1 VKRARARGLA
11 CTLIAALAACSR
23 HELPPPPDAA
33 AAPSAQLIR
42 VGSALAA
49 AQTIARTL
57 DDAPRSLD
65 PQLTTDIPSQRVL
78 DDLFEGLATLGI
90 DGSPVPGAAA
100 SWQQSADG
108 RSWVFHLRPEAR
120 WSNGAPVTAADF
132 VYSWRR
138 EVDPRTASGYA
149 QALAPIVNAL
159 DIALGRKPPEA
170 LGVEASDARTLTVH
184 LVAPTPY
191 LLELLVQNYLYPVY
205 RPAIERYGDD
215 WVRPGHLVSN
225 GAFALQEEV
234 IGNRITLQPN
244 PYYWDAAHVR
254 LRSVVYYT
262 IPDRAQAV
270 LRYLAGDVAF
280 TDSFAASQR
289 PWLKQVLGDQVVNA
303 PWLGIYML
311 AFNFRLPPFRDNLPL
326 RQALVLAIDR
336 AALTR
341 YLKYDMY
348 VPADTLMPPLA
359 GYAPQHPLWA
369 GLSKAEREALAR
381 RRYREA
387 GYSAEHP
394 LRVDISTS
402 VQGGDERHYFE
413 AVAAMWHSVLG
424 AEVGLDES
432 EYKVMSQNR
441 ELHRLPLFLDS
452 WIGDF
457 ADPVNFLQL
466 FYGDSSLNYGQY
478 RNAAFDALLDEA
490 AQEPDN
496 RTRYRLLEQA
506 ESQLNRDGAYIPLYY
521 YATRH
526 LVKPYVKG
534 WQSNLM
540 DRNLSRYLYVL
551 EHQGR

>member
-1 VKRARARGLA
+1 MSRALARGLA
-11 CTLIAALAACSR
+11 LSLIAALAACSR
-23 HELPPPPDAA
+23 NDVAAPGAA
-33 AAPSAQLIR
+33 AA
-42 VGSALAA
+42 AA
-49 AQTIARTL
+49 AQTITVGSAAAAAQTVARTL

-78 DDLFEGLATLGI
+78 DDLFEGLATLSL
-90 DGSPVPGAAA
+90 DGRAVPGAAA

-108 RSWVFHLRPEAR
+108 RTWIFHLRPDAR
-120 WSNGAPVTAADF
+120 WSNGEPLTAADF

-138 EVDPRTASGYA
+138 EVDPKTGAGYA
-149 QALAPIVNAL
+149 QALAPIVNGL
-159 DIALGRKPPEA
+159 DIALGRKPPET
-170 LGVEASDARTLTVH
+170 LGVEANDARTLTVH
-184 LVAPTPY
+184 LTAPTPY

-205 RPAIERYGDD
+205 RPAIERYRDD
-215 WVRPGHLVSN
+215 WVRPEHLVSN

-234 IGNRITLQPN
+234 IGNRITLRAN
-244 PYYWDAAHVR
+244 PYYWDAVHVQ
-254 LRSVVYYT
+254 LKSVIYYSV
-262 IPDRAQAV
+262 PDRAQAV
-270 LRYLAGDVAF
+270 LRYLAGDVEF

-289 PWLKQVLGDQVVNA
+289 PWLKSVLGDQVVNA

-311 AFNFRLPPFRDNLPL
+311 AFNFQRPPFRDNPAL
-326 RQALVLAIDR
+326 RQALIIAIDR

-359 GYAPQHPLWA
+359 GYQPQHPAWSSLHA
-369 GLSKAEREALAR
+369 SDREALAR
-381 RRYREA
+381 RLYREA
-387 GYSAEHP
+387 GYSTEHP

-402 VQGGDERHYFE
+402 VQGADERHFFE
-413 AVAAMWHSVLG
+413 AVAGMWHSVLG
-424 AEVGLDES
+424 AEVSLDES

-478 RNAAFDALLDEA
+478 RNARFDALLDRA

-496 RTRYRLLEQA
+496 EARYRLLEQA
-506 ESQLNRDGAYIPLYY
+506 EALLNQDGAYLPLYY

>member
-1 VKRARARGLA
+1 MKRARARGLA
-11 CTLIAALAACSR
+11 PTVFAALAACSR
-23 HELPPPPDAA
+23 TDAPVPVTGA
-33 AAPSAQLIR
+33 ATASIS
-42 VGSALAA
+42 VGTALAA
-49 AQTIARTL
+49 AQSLARTL

-78 DDLFEGLATLGI
+78 DDLFEGLATLGL

-108 RSWVFHLRPEAR
+108 RTWVFHLRPDAR
-120 WSNGAPVTAADF
+120 WSNGEPLTAADF

-138 EVDPRTASGYA
+138 EVDPRTGAGYA

-159 DIALGRKPPEA
+159 DIALGRKPPDT
-170 LGVEASDARTLTVH
+170 LGVEANDAHTLTVH
-184 LVAPTPY
+184 LAAPTPY

-215 WVRPGHLVSN
+215 WVRPGHLVGN

-234 IGNRITLQPN
+234 IGNRISLQPN
-244 PYYWDAAHVR
+244 PYYWDASHVR

-262 IPDRAQAV
+262 MPDRAQAV
-270 LRYLAGDVAF
+270 LRYLAGDVQF

-311 AFNFRLPPFRDNLPL
+311 AFNFQLPPFRDNPAL
-326 RQALVLAIDR
+326 RQALILAIDR

-359 GYAPQHPLWA
+359 GYRPRHPEWA
-369 GLSKAEREALAR
+369 SLSSAQRESLAR

-387 GYSAEHP
+387 GYSAQHP
-394 LRVDISTS
+394 LRIDISTS
-402 VQGGDERHYFE
+402 VQGADERHYFE

-466 FYGDSSLNYGQY
+466 FYGSSSLNYGQY
-478 RNAAFDALLDEA
+478 RNARFDALLDRA

-496 RTRYRLLEQA
+496 DARFRLLEQA
-506 ESQLNRDGAYIPLYY
+506 ETQLNEDGAYVPLYY